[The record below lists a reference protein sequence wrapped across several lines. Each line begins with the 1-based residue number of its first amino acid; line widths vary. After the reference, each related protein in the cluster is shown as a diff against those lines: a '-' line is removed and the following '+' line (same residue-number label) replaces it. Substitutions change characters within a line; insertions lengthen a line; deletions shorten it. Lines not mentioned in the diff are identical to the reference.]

1 LTAEHLGGHAGITEA
16 VLYRYEQVLEGT
28 ATMTCDLCKYRH
40 QFTGFEHEH
49 GLPQTSDH
57 HHGLRGVDN
66 HHHHHNHDPEHHH

>member
-1 LTAEHLGGHAGITEA
+1 
-16 VLYRYEQVLEGT
+16 VLEGT

-40 QFTGFEHEH
+40 QFIGFEHEH